1 MKWKH
6 AKADTKSSYFN
17 EAVFFLSSFV
27 YVQRLSCKDMAK
39 CWSSIKKK
47 TEFLFS
53 KLYKSEN
60 SKTDFIDFEDE

>member
-1 MKWKH
+1 
-6 AKADTKSSYFN
+6 
-17 EAVFFLSSFV
+17 
-27 YVQRLSCKDMAK
+27 MAK

-60 SKTDFIDFEDE
+60 SKTDFIDFVDE